1 MRELRGW
8 DSVESYGKAGTLW
21 GEDRRLGELGAEQNR
36 ELRGSQVPFSSE
48 KPCIKET
55 AALLI
60 PKKAQMREERLK
72 GLAGCLGRKGAYC
85 PPTHTVL
92 I

>member
-1 MRELRGW
+1 MARQGRFAGRTE
-8 DSVESYGKAGTLW
+8 DSQSWVLSRTES
-21 GEDRRLGELGAEQNR
+21 
-36 ELRGSQVPFSSE
+36 LRGSQVPFSSE

-72 GLAGCLGRKGAYC
+72 GLAPC
-85 PPTHTVL
+85 
-92 I
+92 